1 MSIITK
7 NKLMVIR
14 SVMSPDANGAHAGE
28 MTPVA
33 NTILDG
39 VVLVHL
45 PEPDYSGSIFEDL
58 SLFHCKEA

>member
-1 MSIITK
+1 
-7 NKLMVIR
+7 
-14 SVMSPDANGAHAGE
+14 MSPDANGAHAGE